1 MKDINILKN
10 NGVDV
15 DEGVRLLG
23 DMEMYD
29 DTLNDFM
36 DEIGDRANKIKK
48 YFDDKDMSNYAIEVH
63 ALKSDSK
70 YLGFTELANMALEH
84 QLKSEENDVDYV
96 NNNYDSLVKEL
107 DRIIS
112 VVNEYLNS

>member
-1 MKDINILKN
+1 MKNVEILKT

-29 DTLNDFM
+29 DTLSDFISESTERL
-36 DEIGDRANKIKK
+36 DNIKK
-48 YFDDKDMSNYAIEVH
+48 YYEEKDMENYAILVH

-70 YLGFTELANMALEH
+70 YFGFTKLADMALNH
-84 QLKSEENDVDYV
+84 QLKSEENDLDYV
-96 NNNYDSLVKEL
+96 SGNYDDLMNEYK
-107 DRIIS
+107 RIID
-112 VVNEYLNS
+112 VVNDYLNS